1 MRHKIICQL
10 SPLPIPFNLISGRES
25 IKLIQQVNFYIHSLK
40 PKFVGVEFIK
50 LSFIRWVL
58 KRAAGMLSS

>member
-25 IKLIQQVNFYIHSLK
+25 IKLKQQVNFFIHSLK
-40 PKFVGVEFIK
+40 PRFVGVVFIK
-50 LSFIRWVL
+50 ISFIRGVL
-58 KRAAGMLSS
+58 MRAAGMLS